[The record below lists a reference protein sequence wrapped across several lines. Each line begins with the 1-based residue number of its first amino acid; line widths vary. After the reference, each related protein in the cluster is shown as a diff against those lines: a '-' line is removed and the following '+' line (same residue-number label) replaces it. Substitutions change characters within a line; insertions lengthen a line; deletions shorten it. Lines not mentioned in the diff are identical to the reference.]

1 MPYQIVRFYQDPAKL
16 TEIVGVVQTL
26 EKAQGHC
33 NDPQTSS
40 QTATDPEALERTREF
55 GEWFDGY
62 REV

>member
-1 MPYQIVRFYQDPAKL
+1 MPYQIIRHYQDESKL
-16 TEIVGVVQTL
+16 NEIVGVVQTL
-26 EKAQGHC
+26 EEAQEHC